1 MYRILSFGQRSLSHS
16 DAEVP
21 DDEPLHRPVKL
32 ILLAAFVA
40 ICYYIG
46 TEVGFRFTPAGD
58 TISTLWPP
66 NAILFASLLLI
77 PRRHWWLVL
86 LMTLPAHLMSQ
97 IRNGVG
103 LARSLGW
110 YASNC
115 SEAVIGAYCILFFDK
130 SRLKFNRVR
139 GTLVFLI
146 FGFLLAPLLTS
157 FMDAGV
163 VVATG
168 RNANYW
174 TMWTRRLFT
183 NMLSVLTIV
192 PPLVVIGRVRIN
204 EVRASQAWRVL
215 ELICIVTAIA
225 LLHIDTFGKDRLWA
239 MTYAQLPLLIWATAR
254 HGPAGLSV
262 AVLTGVILSIWEAI
276 HGHGSLASVS
286 ARENVLF
293 FQISTSI
300 MVVPLMLLSA
310 MLSESRKTER
320 ALRDSKAK
328 MFEAQED
335 ERRRIARELH
345 DDLGQQ
351 LVLAEFQLAEIKAEV
366 SSAVTPLVNQ
376 LSKQLLEISTD
387 IREISHGLYPS
398 LLQKLGLTAAL
409 RRLSQEISAD
419 QGFEVTFV
427 STVNESVPPHVAVA
441 LYRVA
446 QEALQNVAKHSRARH
461 VQMELRG
468 AGDGLTLRVRDDG
481 IGFDLTQQTAGGLG
495 LDNMRERL
503 WGIGGTL
510 QIDSVPK
517 EGTDIQAFVSFAQTD
532 SELE

>member
-1 MYRILSFGQRSLSHS
+1 MPSLGQRSPSHS

-21 DDEPLHRPVKL
+21 DDETLRRLVKL

-40 ICYYIG
+40 VCYYIG

-58 TISTLWPP
+58 TISALWPP

-86 LMTLPAHLMSQ
+86 LVILPAHLISQ
-97 IRNGVG
+97 MRSGVW
-103 LARSLGW
+103 LARSFGW
-110 YASNC
+110 YVSNC
-115 SEAVIGAYCILFFDK
+115 SEAVIGAYCILLFGG
-130 SRLKFNRVR
+130 SRLKFDRVR
-139 GTLVFLI
+139 GILVFLV

-192 PPLVVIGRVRIN
+192 PPLVTIGRVRIN
-204 EVRASQAWRVL
+204 DVRASQAWRCL
-215 ELICIVTAIA
+215 ELIGIVTAIA
-225 LLHIDTFGKDRLWA
+225 LLHINTFGKDRALA
-239 MTYAQLPLLIWATAR
+239 TTYAQLPLLIWATAR
-254 HGPAGLSV
+254 HGPAGLSIS
-262 AVLTGVILSIWEAI
+262 VLTGVILSIWEAI
-276 HGHGSLASVS
+276 HGHGPLASVS
-286 ARENVLF
+286 ARENVIFL
-293 FQISTSI
+293 QISTLI
-300 MVVPLMLLSA
+300 MAIPLMLLSA

-328 MFEAQED
+328 MFDAQD
-335 ERRRIARELH
+335 HERNRIARELH
-345 DDLGQQ
+345 DDVGQQ
-351 LVLAEFQLAEIKAEV
+351 LVLAQFQLAEIKAEA
-366 SSAVTPLVNQ
+366 SSAVTPLLNR
-376 LSKQLLEISTD
+376 LSKQLLEIATD

-409 RRLSQEISAD
+409 RRLSQEISSD
-419 QGFEVTFV
+419 QGFEIVFI
-427 STVNESVPPHVAVA
+427 STVNESVPPQLAVT

-461 VQMELRG
+461 VQMELSR
-468 AGDGLTLRVRDDG
+468 AGDGLTLRIRDDG
-481 IGFDLTQQTAGGLG
+481 IGFDRTQQAAAGLG
-495 LDNMRERL
+495 LDSMRERL

-510 QIDSVPK
+510 QIDSAPK
-517 EGTDIQAFVSFAQTD
+517 KGTDIQAFVSFTQAD